1 MIANHVGANYPDK
14 FGRYALGTAKTVNLS
29 TAGNS
34 VAVIP
39 ILGGTKYI
47 VRQITVAGANASVA
61 TGNLTIL
68 TSNDGVVANAVSNN
82 VVLANI
88 TSNVTFQD
96 LGLTANTVTRVFTAP
111 ALFVKVNTG
120 VAGTVDITVYGD
132 VVDL

>member
-14 FGRYALGTAKTVNLS
+14 FGSYALGHAKTVNLT

-34 VAVIP
+34 VAIIP

-47 VRQITVAGANASVA
+47 VRQITVANANASVA
-61 TGNLTIL
+61 TGNVTIL

-88 TSNVTFQD
+88 TSNATYQN
-96 LGLTANTVTRVFTAP
+96 LGLTANTVTKVFTAP

-132 VVDL
+132 VVAL